1 MVDNKDFISNFL
13 LNQLFAEFIPHR
25 SVNIIV
31 KFGDDSNRNE
41 VEYDDNRVLRSYDDA
56 NVANLSG
63 RGNSEVQERNQ
74 KCNFGSFKDV
84 LMVQNVLHVHQR

>member
-13 LNQLFAEFIPHR
+13 INQLFAEFIPHR

-41 VEYDDNRVLRSYDDA
+41 VENDDNRVLRSYDDA

-63 RGNSEVQERNQ
+63 RGNSEVQERN
-74 KCNFGSFKDV
+74 KKGNFGSFKDV